1 MALYI
6 AQGFSFSCLSC
17 FWLEL
22 SVANLHPSLPLS
34 EVSPWDLVMASCAS
48 RISGALVLPVLL
60 EFLPGAAHRMVD
72 FSAMCRIFWVL
83 GSAAAG
89 REGGWRPGEM
99 RASMHGSLCC
109 VQCFKLMGS
118 AAVGL
123 EERLWYHVHLSG
135 WRSSVSGPTSNAAQL
150 PVATGAQVTAVWRL
164 ELYAPPPLLLL
175 HSLESLGCRYHLH
188 YSPGPTSSCLFQS
201 THL

>member
-1 MALYI
+1 
-6 AQGFSFSCLSC
+6 
-17 FWLEL
+17 
-22 SVANLHPSLPLS
+22 
-34 EVSPWDLVMASCAS
+34 
-48 RISGALVLPVLL
+48 
-60 EFLPGAAHRMVD
+60 
-72 FSAMCRIFWVL
+72 
-83 GSAAAG
+83 
-89 REGGWRPGEM
+89 M

-201 THL
+201 THLQMYRYVEFFIILVCLVEAPLSSCGCPTGCMMKGRNCVILPAAVVTRLHLLMAEWQDHLP